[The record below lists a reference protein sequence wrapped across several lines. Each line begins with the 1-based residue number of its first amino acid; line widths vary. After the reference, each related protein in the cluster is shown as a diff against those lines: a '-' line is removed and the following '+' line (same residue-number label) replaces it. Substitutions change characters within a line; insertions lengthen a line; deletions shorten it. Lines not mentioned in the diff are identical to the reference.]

1 MKNAKMG
8 LLAAAAMAMSLGAA
22 SPAMTSEANHAAAF
36 TRQRFAESR
45 QQRRHMTK
53 SGPGRAGH
61 KGKGRA
67 SRPKTGWIHIG
78 SGHRNLKK
86 LLGTRG

>member
-1 MKNAKMG
+1 MKNVKIG

-22 SPAMTSEANHAAAF
+22 SPAMTSEANHTAAF
-36 TRQRFAESR
+36 NRQRFAESR
-45 QQRRHMTK
+45 QQRRHLTK
-53 SGPGRAGH
+53 SGPGRTGH
-61 KGKGRA
+61 KGRRRA
-67 SRPKTGWIHIG
+67 KRPKTGPIHLG